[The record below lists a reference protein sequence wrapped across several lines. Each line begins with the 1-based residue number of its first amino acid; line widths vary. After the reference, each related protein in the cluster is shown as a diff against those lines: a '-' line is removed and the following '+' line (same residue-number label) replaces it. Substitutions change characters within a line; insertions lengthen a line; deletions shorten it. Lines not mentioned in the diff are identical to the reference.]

1 MRRGLFIICLLAFAI
16 GAWASEYDFLF
27 KTTTVDSGDLG
38 RIVITKAKDSSWS
51 AKETG
56 TTTHRGEVFK
66 MVFLDVSTT
75 DYANLTTTPN
85 TYWYVDNTATATAI
99 TTTAVS
105 E

>member
-1 MRRGLFIICLLAFAI
+1 LSRKLFTILFLLLTAT
-16 GAWASEYDFLF
+16 AWAVEYDFLY

-38 RIVITKAKDSSWS
+38 RIVITKEKVSVWS
-51 AKETG
+51 ARETG
-56 TTTHRGEVFK
+56 TTTPRGEVFE
-66 MVFLDVSTT
+66 VFILDVSAR
-75 DYANLTTTPN
+75 DYADLTTTAM